1 MNGRRSSPDS
11 ARTPWCGLA
20 TSRPRARWT
29 SCSGDET
36 APDVRSYARRLA
48 DGDSTLLNEQDG
60 AASELV
66 LSADALRA
74 ELRRAVAEGEVERLR
89 KLPWGVGAAFRQGP
103 GVPSRGAPGV
113 FFACRVGESSGASW
127 SYWRCVSGE
136 EVLSEPAQILRRI
149 DPGEAPGIADPQVDI
164 ESAWE
169 RAVESIVA
177 EHNQGAGRLASDSIG
192 PVQKWALGILA
203 DPAAGGPD
211 GSEEAWDA
219 LQVGRSQPERNALGE
234 IKRLLERGEIAPTE
248 AARRIVD
255 VPRTYGLRAVEPPA
269 EKERI
274 EEGDVGVVCWM
285 AVL

>member
-1 MNGRRSSPDS
+1 M
-11 ARTPWCGLA
+11 
-20 TSRPRARWT
+20 SRLL
-29 SCSGDET
+29 
-36 APDVRSYARRLA
+36 RSYARRLA
-48 DGDSTLLNEQDG
+48 EGDSTLLDEQDG
-60 AASELV
+60 AAGELG

-103 GVPSRGAPGV
+103 GVPSRGVPGV
-113 FFACRVGESSGASW
+113 FFACRVGESSSDSW
-127 SYWRCVSGE
+127 SYWRYVSGD

-149 DPGEAPGIADPQVDI
+149 DPGDAPGIADPQVDI

-169 RAVESIVA
+169 RAVESIVE
-177 EHNQGAGRLASDSIG
+177 EHNRDAAEPASESIG

-203 DPAAGGPD
+203 DPAAGEPD

-219 LQVGRSQPERNALGE
+219 LQVGRSQPERKALGE
-234 IKRLLERGEIAPTE
+234 IKRLLEREEIASSE

-255 VPRTYGLRAVEPPA
+255 VTRSYGLRPVEPPA
-269 EKERI
+269 EKEPI
-274 EEGDVGVVCWM
+274 EESDVGVVCWM